1 MANYPTFKAG
11 RYSGPGEPIGL
22 SVWGEHAPANSPFR
36 MMPVLASQHEMFL
49 WNLNL
54 SGYNATN
61 WTETLVDVGAG
72 TTAFA
77 MAAGG
82 LTLTGAGNEDDGGQT
97 QLLRAFTPAAGKTAM
112 FYARMKWSEATQY
125 DFRVGFAN
133 TDTAVIASAPTHG
146 ATFHKE
152 DGDTILNG
160 ATNDGGTES
169 DTANLITDIAAD
181 TEYDLGIVIN
191 GVTNVTF
198 HYKLA
203 SGATW
208 SQVAKTTDLPTDPMR
223 ATFAGLNGEA
233 TADTYTISRA
243 IVAWTL

>member
-1 MANYPTFKAG
+1 MSFPTFKLG
-11 RYSGPGEPIGL
+11 RYAGLGEYIGKTT
-22 SVWGEHAPANSPFR
+22 WGDHAPQNSPFR
-36 MMPVLASQHEMFL
+36 MLPVLASQHEMFL

-54 SGYNATN
+54 SGYVAAQ

-77 MAAGG
+77 PAAGG
-82 LTLTGAGNEDDGGQT
+82 LVLTGAGNEDDGGQT
-97 QLLRAFTPAAGKTAM
+97 QMLRAFTPAAGKTAI
-112 FYARMKWSEATQY
+112 FYARIQFSEATQY
-125 DFRVGFAN
+125 DWRIGWSN

-152 DGDTILNG
+152 DNDTIVNG

-169 DTANLITDIAAD
+169 DTANLITDFAAATD
-181 TEYDLGIVIN
+181 YDFGVVVN

-203 SGATW
+203 SAVSW
-208 SQVAKTTDLPTDPMR
+208 SMVAKTTDLPTDPLR

-233 TADTYTISRA
+233 TADTFQVSRA
-243 IVAWTL
+243 IVAWML